1 MAINSVKEPDAIDEE
16 GHSDQGSDGSDIDAM
31 SHFTEK
37 FDGETIG
44 DTEMAVS
51 FPVLI

>member
-1 MAINSVKEPDAIDEE
+1 V
-16 GHSDQGSDGSDIDAM
+16 

-37 FDGETIG
+37 FDAETVG

-51 FPVLI
+51 FFVFNWWFYAF